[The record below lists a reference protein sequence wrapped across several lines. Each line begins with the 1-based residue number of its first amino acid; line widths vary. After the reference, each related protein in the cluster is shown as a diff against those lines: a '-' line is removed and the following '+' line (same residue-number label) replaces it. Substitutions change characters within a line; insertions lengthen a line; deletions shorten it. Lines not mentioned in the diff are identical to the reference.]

1 MKRFSSQ
8 YTITNTT
15 APLKRAL
22 ITTEDDGTIISVEDT
37 GGDLEEKHSVE
48 FYNGIIVPGFVNCHC
63 HIELSHLKNKIPQG
77 EGLGGFLKRVMKLR
91 GTDSAEI
98 ASSIYQADKD
108 MFKEGVSLCADICN
122 SSDSFSVKKESKIRY
137 INLLEVFGIDP
148 DKAARRMEEILKVSE
163 SARTFR
169 LPFYLVPHSVYSMS
183 LSLLRLVKENSR
195 HNSVTS
201 IHFME
206 TGAEKLFIE
215 SRSGPLLD
223 SYKESGI
230 IPSRLESAENH
241 ADTILGEVTPS
252 GNLVLVHN
260 TFADRE
266 LIRKVSKRHDLY
278 WCLCPN
284 SNIYIEKTLPPV
296 NLLLEEGC
304 KMVIGT
310 DSLASNTK
318 LNILSELITL
328 QQNFPSLSV
337 QELIRW
343 ATING
348 AEALGEEN
356 CFGKI
361 EPGMKPGL
369 LLLQNVDL
377 ENMKLLTDSFVTRL
391 M

>member
-15 APLKRAL
+15 APLKRAV

-37 GGDLEEKHSVE
+37 RGYLDEKHSIE

-77 EGLGGFLKRVMKLR
+77 TGLGGFLNNIMKLR
-91 GTDSAEI
+91 DAGRNEI
-98 ASSIYQADKD
+98 AASICQADKY

-122 SSDSFSVKKESKIRY
+122 SSGSFDIKKESKISY

-148 DKAARRMEEILKVSE
+148 DKAVRRMEEIIKVSE
-163 SARTFR
+163 NARALR
-169 LPFYLVPHSVYSMS
+169 LPFYIVPHTAYSMS
-183 LSLLRLVKENSR
+183 LSLLRLVKENSMQ
-195 HNSVTS
+195 NYVTS

-206 TGAEKLFIE
+206 TEAEKLFLE
-215 SRSGPLLD
+215 SQSGSLFD
-223 SYKESGI
+223 SYKESGTL
-230 IPSRLESAENH
+230 PPRMESVKNH
-241 ADTILGEVTPS
+241 ADTILNEITPS
-252 GNLVLVHN
+252 GKLVLVHN
-260 TFADRE
+260 TFVDRE
-266 LIRKVSKRHDLY
+266 LIRTVSMRNNLF

-284 SNIYIEKTLPPV
+284 SNLYIEKTLPPV

-304 KMVIGT
+304 KIVIGT

-328 QQNFPSLSV
+328 QQNFPSLSI
-337 QELIRW
+337 QDLIGW

-356 CFGKI
+356 RFGKI
-361 EPGMKPGL
+361 EPGKKPGL
-369 LLLQNVDL
+369 LLIQNVDL
-377 ENMKLLTDSFVTRL
+377 KNMKLLTDSFVTRL
-391 M
+391 I